1 LGTAIACQFN
11 FWLKVLIVYMTDNL
25 ASPAPQQD
33 NLVIDPL
40 GMNIV
45 NRIAPDS
52 TMQGDVSFSGGLL
65 VQGNLAGAGLVMGRL
80 VVWHGAQVQGHFR
93 VMGDL
98 YVFGRIGA
106 VDADAN
112 QTIIEC
118 MGTAYIASTA
128 STTGTITAQRLRL
141 YEGADLQG
149 PFKTIKNMQSLPELD
164 QSV

>member
-1 LGTAIACQFN
+1 
-11 FWLKVLIVYMTDNL
+11 MTVNL

-33 NLVIDPL
+33 SLLIDPL

-52 TMQGDVSFSGGLL
+52 SMQGDVSFSGGLL
-65 VQGNLAGAGLVMGRL
+65 VQGNLVGAGRVMGRL

-98 YVFGRIGA
+98 YVFGRIGDKDS
-106 VDADAN
+106 DASS
-112 QTIIEC
+112 TVIEC
-118 MGTAYIASTA
+118 MGTAYIAGTA
-128 STTGTITAQRLRL
+128 ATTGTITAQRLRL

-149 PFKTIKNMQSLPELD
+149 PFKTIKNIQSLPELD
-164 QSV
+164 DLA

>member
-1 LGTAIACQFN
+1 
-11 FWLKVLIVYMTDNL
+11 MTDNL

-106 VDADAN
+106 VDADA
-112 QTIIEC
+112 TETVIEC

-128 STTGTITAQRLRL
+128 ATTGTITAQRLRL

-149 PFKTIKNMQSLPELD
+149 PFKTIKNIQSLPKLD
-164 QSV
+164 QSA

>member
-1 LGTAIACQFN
+1 
-11 FWLKVLIVYMTDNL
+11 MTDNL
-25 ASPAPQQD
+25 QSPAAKQD

-45 NRIAPDS
+45 NRIAPES
-52 TMQGDVSFSGGLL
+52 FMHGDVSFSGGVM
-65 VQGNLAGAGLVMGRL
+65 VQGDLSGAGMVMGRM
-80 VVWHGAQVQGHFR
+80 VVWHGAQVSGHFR
-93 VMGDL
+93 VVGDL

-112 QTIIEC
+112 QTVIEC

-149 PFKTIKNMQSLPELD
+149 PFRTVKNIQSLPELD
-164 QSV
+164 QTA

>member
-1 LGTAIACQFN
+1 MSDSSQ
-11 FWLKVLIVYMTDNL
+11 
-25 ASPAPQQD
+25 SPAPQQD

-45 NRIAPDS
+45 NRIAPES
-52 TMQGDVSFSGGLL
+52 RVQGDFAFSGGLM
-65 VQGNLAGAGLVMGRL
+65 VQGDLSGSGQILGRL
-80 VVWHGAQVQGHFR
+80 VVWHGAQVRGHFR
-93 VMGDL
+93 VVGDL

-106 VDADAN
+106 AGADA
-112 QTIIEC
+112 TKTVIEC

-149 PFKTIKNMQSLPELD
+149 PFRTIKNIQSLPELD
-164 QSV
+164 QTA

>member
-1 LGTAIACQFN
+1 MADSSQ
-11 FWLKVLIVYMTDNL
+11 
-25 ASPAPQQD
+25 SPAPQQD

-52 TMQGDVSFSGGLL
+52 SLQGDMSFSGGLM
-65 VQGNLAGAGLVMGRL
+65 VQGDLSGAGQVLGRM
-80 VVWHGAQVQGHFR
+80 VVWHGAQVKGHFR
-93 VMGDL
+93 VVGDL

-106 VDADAN
+106 VGAAAN
-112 QTIIEC
+112 STVIEC
-118 MGTAYIASTA
+118 MGTAYIASSA
-128 STTGTITAQRLRL
+128 ATTGTITAQRLRL

-164 QSV
+164 QTV

>member
-1 LGTAIACQFN
+1 MPDLSPSQ
-11 FWLKVLIVYMTDNL
+11 
-25 ASPAPQQD
+25 SPAPQQD

-45 NRIAPDS
+45 NRIAPES
-52 TMQGDVSFSGGLL
+52 RVQGDFSFAGGVM
-65 VQGNLAGAGLVMGRL
+65 VQGDLSGAGQVMGRM
-80 VVWHGAQVQGHFR
+80 VVWHGAIVTGHFR
-93 VMGDL
+93 VVGDL

-106 VDADAN
+106 VGAN
-112 QTIIEC
+112 ASQTVIEC

-149 PFKTIKNMQSLPELD
+149 PFRTIKNIQSLPELD
-164 QSV
+164 QTA

>member
-1 LGTAIACQFN
+1 MSDPFP
-11 FWLKVLIVYMTDNL
+11 K
-25 ASPAPQQD
+25 QQD
-33 NLVIDPL
+33 SLVIDPL

-45 NRIAPDS
+45 NRIAPES
-52 TMQGDVSFSGGLL
+52 SIRGDVAYQGGLM
-65 VQGNLAGAGLVMGRL
+65 VQGHLVGSGQVFGRL
-80 VVWHGAQVQGHFR
+80 IVWHGAQIQGHFQ

-106 VDADAN
+106 VDADA
-112 QTIIEC
+112 TETVIEC

-149 PFKTIKNMQSLPELD
+149 PFKTIKNMDALPELD
-164 QSV
+164 QTP

>member
-1 LGTAIACQFN
+1 
-11 FWLKVLIVYMTDNL
+11 MTDNL
-25 ASPAPQQD
+25 HSPAPQQD
-33 NLVIDPL
+33 NLVIDPI

-52 TMQGDVSFSGGLL
+52 TMQGDVSFSGGLM

-106 VDADAN
+106 VDADAK
-112 QTIIEC
+112 QTVIEC

-149 PFKTIKNMQSLPELD
+149 PFKTIKNMRSLPELE

>member
-1 LGTAIACQFN
+1 MSDSFP
-11 FWLKVLIVYMTDNL
+11 K
-25 ASPAPQQD
+25 QQD
-33 NLVIDPL
+33 SLVIDPL

-52 TMQGDVSFSGGLL
+52 AVRGDVAYQGGLM
-65 VQGNLAGAGLVMGRL
+65 VQGNLSGSGHVFGRL
-80 VVWHGAQVQGHFR
+80 IVWHEAQVQGHFR
-93 VMGDL
+93 VLGDM

-106 VDADAN
+106 VGADATN
-112 QTIIEC
+112 TVIEC

-149 PFKTIKNMQSLPELD
+149 PFKTIKDMDALPELD
-164 QSV
+164 QTT

>member
-1 LGTAIACQFN
+1 MSEPTQSSN
-11 FWLKVLIVYMTDNL
+11 
-25 ASPAPQQD
+25 PQQD

-52 TMQGDVSFSGGLL
+52 SMQGEMFFSGGVL
-65 VQGNLAGAGLVMGRL
+65 VQGNLSGGGQILGRL

-112 QTIIEC
+112 STVIEC

-128 STTGTITAQRLRL
+128 ASTGTITAQRLRL

-149 PFKTIKNMQSLPELD
+149 PFKTIKNMHSLPELD
-164 QSV
+164 QTA

>member
-1 LGTAIACQFN
+1 MSVSSQ
-11 FWLKVLIVYMTDNL
+11 
-25 ASPAPQQD
+25 SPAPQQD

-45 NRIAPDS
+45 NRIAPES
-52 TMQGDVSFSGGLL
+52 SMQGDVFFSGGLL
-65 VQGNLAGAGLVMGRL
+65 VQGNLSGAGQVHGRL

-106 VDADAN
+106 VGADA
-112 QTIIEC
+112 TKTVIEC

-149 PFKTIKNMQSLPELD
+149 PFKTIKNIQSLPELD
-164 QSV
+164 QTV

>member
-1 LGTAIACQFN
+1 
-11 FWLKVLIVYMTDNL
+11 MTDNL
-25 ASPAPQQD
+25 TSPVPQQD

-52 TMQGDVSFSGGLL
+52 SMQGDVSFSGGLL
-65 VQGNLAGAGLVMGRL
+65 VQGDLAGAGLVMGRL

-93 VMGDL
+93 VIGDL

-106 VDADAN
+106 VGADAT
-112 QTIIEC
+112 QTVIEC
-118 MGTAYIASTA
+118 MGTAYIASSA
-128 STTGTITAQRLRL
+128 ATTGTITAQRLRL

-149 PFKTIKNMQSLPELD
+149 PFKTIKNIQSLPELD
-164 QSV
+164 PSA

>member
-1 LGTAIACQFN
+1 
-11 FWLKVLIVYMTDNL
+11 
-25 ASPAPQQD
+25 
-33 NLVIDPL
+33 
-40 GMNIV
+40 
-45 NRIAPDS
+45 
-52 TMQGDVSFSGGLL
+52 
-65 VQGNLAGAGLVMGRL
+65 LVMGRL

-112 QTIIEC
+112 NTVIEC

-128 STTGTITAQRLRL
+128 ATTGTITAQRLRL

-149 PFKTIKNMQSLPELD
+149 PFKTIKNIQSLPELD
-164 QSV
+164 QSA

>member
-1 LGTAIACQFN
+1 LLFD
-11 FWLKVLIVYMTDNL
+11 MTDSL
-25 ASPAPQQD
+25 QSPAPQQD

-52 TMQGDVSFSGGLL
+52 AMQGDVSFSGGLM

-106 VDADAN
+106 VEASP
-112 QTIIEC
+112 TETVIEC

-128 STTGTITAQRLRL
+128 ATTGTITAQRLRL

-149 PFKTIKNMQSLPELD
+149 PFKTIKNIQSLPELD
-164 QSV
+164 QSA

>member
-1 LGTAIACQFN
+1 
-11 FWLKVLIVYMTDNL
+11 MTDNL

-93 VMGDL
+93 VIGDL

-106 VDADAN
+106 KDADAN
-112 QTIIEC
+112 DTVIEC

-128 STTGTITAQRLRL
+128 ATTGAIVAQRLRL

-149 PFKTIKNMQSLPELD
+149 PFKTIKNIQSLPELD
-164 QSV
+164 QSA